1 MKTTKQISNIQFY
14 GLWEEMQK
22 TVIPTME
29 IIAAIELTEAQY
41 EKILNLIATTNGENY
56 ER

>member
-41 EKILNLIATTNGENY
+41 EKILNLIDAHNGDNY